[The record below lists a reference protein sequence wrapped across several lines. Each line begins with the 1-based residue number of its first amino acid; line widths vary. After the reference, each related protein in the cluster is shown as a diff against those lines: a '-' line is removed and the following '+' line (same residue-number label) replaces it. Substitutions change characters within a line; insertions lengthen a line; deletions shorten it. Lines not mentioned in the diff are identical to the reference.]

1 MILTGGACIKY
12 SFTPVFVTSTIP
24 LPFNSIYG
32 SIKLF
37 SYDMAGI
44 NATDTPIT
52 EKIPATVIQEASTG
66 GEVNNDGA

>member
-1 MILTGGACIKY
+1 
-12 SFTPVFVTSTIP
+12 
-24 LPFNSIYG
+24 
-32 SIKLF
+32 
-37 SYDMAGI
+37 MAGI